1 MATCFPIHLQVLQ
14 ASLANKANKLHD
26 ELEKLKEMPASVAG
40 SRADR
45 AVLEKQF
52 EGQIMQL
59 KALLGHLS
67 RSGSPTH
74 VPFIMVDVSD
84 FALLGLYEYIPEQQ
98 VPEVNGV
105 VY

>member
-1 MATCFPIHLQVLQ
+1 
-14 ASLANKANKLHD
+14 
-26 ELEKLKEMPASVAG
+26 
-40 SRADR
+40 
-45 AVLEKQF
+45 
-52 EGQIMQL
+52 MQL

-98 VPEVNGV
+98 APEVNGV